1 MKERYVSG
9 GVSLLEKLPPQ
20 TEEGA
25 RYKNQASQQLLETT
39 KTLHMATPAILQVL
53 APLENTAADK
63 LSLDP
68 VE

>member
-20 TEEGA
+20 TEGGA
-25 RYKNQASQQLLETT
+25 RYKNQASRQLLETT

>member
-1 MKERYVSG
+1 MKERYVSR

-20 TEEGA
+20 IEEGA
-25 RYKNQASQQLLETT
+25 HYKNKASWQLLETT

>member
-20 TEEGA
+20 TKGGA
-25 RYKNQASQQLLETT
+25 RYKNQASRQLLETT